1 MFLEIF
7 IPSIS
12 VLLGC
17 IYFNSDNMRGEED
30 EIGRRYPC
38 EKIEVEN
45 KVKNKINIKQK
56 TL

>member
-1 MFLEIF
+1 
-7 IPSIS
+7 
-12 VLLGC
+12 
-17 IYFNSDNMRGEED
+17 MRGEED